1 MTKFITQFLTSTS
14 SFAEGGGGH
23 THGAGGETEHLWPVL
38 AVFVV
43 LVVVGLGFNFLSKKK
58 K

>member
-1 MTKFITQFLTSTS
+1 MANLISYILLSAVAL
-14 SFAEGGGGH
+14 AEEGAGH

-38 AVFVV
+38 AVFGV
-43 LVVVGLGFNFLSKKK
+43 LVLAGLAFNLMSKKK